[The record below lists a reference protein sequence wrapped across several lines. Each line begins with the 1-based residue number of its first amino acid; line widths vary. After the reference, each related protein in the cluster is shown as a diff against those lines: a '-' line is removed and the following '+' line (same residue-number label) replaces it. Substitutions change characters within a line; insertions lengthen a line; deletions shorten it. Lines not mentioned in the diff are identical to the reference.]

1 MSEEERKADAA
12 SAEGNAETLPAQ
24 DAPAARKGGMSV
36 FLYITMLFGAALLLM
51 CLSSLIHQRDN
62 AEILGKNTEA
72 LGELRNSVSVMQ
84 EVQNLQD
91 KIIQLQEDVR
101 GLEAELKQ
109 AQEGQSEA
117 AARADAEHRRVEAL
131 NRLYAIEAQYQT
143 GRYQACQGSIE
154 AFAASGLAESLPT
167 EAPENGVASP
177 LERYRQLQDAVLA
190 RLSPPTVG
198 TPPEG
203 GN

>member
-1 MSEEERKADAA
+1 MSEEERKADAV
-12 SAEGNAETLPAQ
+12 SAPAGEAAN
-24 DAPAARKGGMSV
+24 DAPSARKGGMSV
-36 FLYITMLFGAALLLM
+36 FLYIAMLFGAALLLM
-51 CLSSLIHQRDN
+51 CLSSLVHQRDN
-62 AEILGKNTEA
+62 AELLGKNTEA

-91 KIIQLQEDVR
+91 KIIKLQEDLR

-109 AQEGQSEA
+109 AQGGQAEASEQA
-117 AARADAEHRRVEAL
+117 EAERKRADALAC
-131 NRLYAIEAQYQT
+131 LYAIEAEYQT

-154 AFAASGLAESLPT
+154 AFAASGLVESLPT
-167 EAPENGVASP
+167 EAPEGGVASP

-198 TPPEG
+198 MPPQ
-203 GN
+203 NP